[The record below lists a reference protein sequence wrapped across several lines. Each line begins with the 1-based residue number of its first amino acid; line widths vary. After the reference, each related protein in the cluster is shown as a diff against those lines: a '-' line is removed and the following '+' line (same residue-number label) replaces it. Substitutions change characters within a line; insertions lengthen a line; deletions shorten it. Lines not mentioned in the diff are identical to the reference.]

1 MLRRLLLVLGLI
13 GVFIAGFWIARG
25 IFKPKE
31 HVVTQAEASVLL
43 EKMETVAKLVTVEG
57 YFTELY
63 SHKDYWRYDWW
74 IFRKKALLRVK
85 ARVSVGYNLEGLDIK
100 ADTATKTI
108 TIRNIPKEP
117 EIISIDHSI
126 DYYDISEGSFNTFT
140 PEDYNKLNKK
150 ARDLIEQKAK
160 ESDLIKQA
168 REQGIEIIDL
178 IKFIGESAGWTVNQ
192 ENAAVKPKV
201 ETPAAKPID

>member
-13 GVFIAGFWIARG
+13 VVFAAGFWIAMAV
-25 IFKPKE
+25 FKPKE

-43 EKMETVAKLVTVEG
+43 EKMQTVAKLVTVEG

-178 IKFIGESAGWTVNQ
+178 IRFIGESAGWTVQQ
-192 ENAAVKPKV
+192 ESAVVKPKV
-201 ETPAAKPID
+201 ETTTAKPID

>member
-1 MLRRLLLVLGLI
+1 MRRLLLVLG
-13 GVFIAGFWIARG
+13 FIAVFVGGFWIARSV
-25 IFKPKE
+25 FKPKE
-31 HVVTQAEASVLL
+31 RVVTQAEASVLL
-43 EKMETVAKLVTVEG
+43 EKMKTVAKLVTVEG
-57 YFTELY
+57 YFSELY
-63 SHKDYWRYDWW
+63 SHKDYWQYDWW

-85 ARVSVGYNLEGLDIK
+85 AKVSVGFDLEGLDIK

-108 TIRNIPKEP
+108 TIKNIPKEP
-117 EIISIDHSI
+117 EIISIDHNI

-140 PEDYNKLNKK
+140 PEDYNKINKK

-178 IKFIGESAGWTVNQ
+178 IRFIGESSGWIVQMDSIATKKTLENQ
-192 ENAAVKPKV
+192 PVKLK
-201 ETPAAKPID
+201 

>member
-1 MLRRLLLVLGLI
+1 MRRLLLVLGFI
-13 GVFIAGFWIARG
+13 AVFIGGFWIARSV
-25 IFKPKE
+25 FMPRE
-31 HVVTQAEASVLL
+31 RVVTQAEASVLL
-43 EKMETVAKLVTVEG
+43 EKMKTVAKLVTVEG
-57 YFTELY
+57 YFSELY
-63 SHKDYWRYDWW
+63 NHKDYWRYDWW

-85 ARVSVGYNLEGLDIK
+85 AKVSVGFDLEGLDIK

-108 TIRNIPKEP
+108 TIKNIPKEP
-117 EIISIDHSI
+117 EIISIDHDI

-140 PEDYNKLNKK
+140 PEDYNKINKK

-178 IKFIGESAGWTVNQ
+178 IRFIGESSGWIVQMDSVGTKS
-192 ENAAVKPKV
+192 AVKN
-201 ETPAAKPID
+201 

>member
-1 MLRRLLLVLGLI
+1 MRRLLLVLGFI
-13 GVFIAGFWIARG
+13 AVFIGGFWIARSV
-25 IFKPKE
+25 FMPRE
-31 HVVTQAEASVLL
+31 RVVTQAEASVLL
-43 EKMETVAKLVTVEG
+43 EKMKTVAKLVTVEG
-57 YFTELY
+57 YFSELY
-63 SHKDYWRYDWW
+63 NHKDYWRYDWW

-85 ARVSVGYNLEGLDIK
+85 AKVSVGFDLEGLDIK

-108 TIRNIPKEP
+108 TIKNIPKEP
-117 EIISIDHSI
+117 EIISIDHDI

-140 PEDYNKLNKK
+140 PEDYNKINKK

-178 IKFIGESAGWTVNQ
+178 IRFIGESSGWTVQ
-192 ENAAVKPKV
+192 MDPVATKL
-201 ETPAAKPID
+201 D

>member
-1 MLRRLLLVLGLI
+1 MLRRLLLVLALI
-13 GVFIAGFWIARG
+13 VFFAGGFWLAKNM
-25 IFKPKE
+25 FTPKE

-43 EKMETVAKLVTVEG
+43 EKMKTVAKLVTVEG
-57 YFTELY
+57 YFSELY
-63 SHKDYWRYDWW
+63 NHKDYWRYDWW

-108 TIRNIPKEP
+108 TIRNIPQEP
-117 EIISIDHSI
+117 EIISIDHNI
-126 DYYDISEGSFNTFT
+126 DYYDISEGTFNTFS

-160 ESDLIKQA
+160 ESDLFKQA
-168 REQGIEIIDL
+168 RTQGIEIIDL
-178 IKFIGESAGWTVNQ
+178 ITFIGENAGWTVQ
-192 ENAAVKPKV
+192 RENATVKPAV
-201 ETPAAKPID
+201 ESATKPLN

>member
-1 MLRRLLLVLGLI
+1 MRRLLWILGLI
-13 GVFIAGFWIARG
+13 GVFIAGFWIARSL
-25 IFKPKE
+25 FMPREK
-31 HVVTQAEASVLL
+31 VVTQAEASVLL
-43 EKMETVAKLVTVEG
+43 EKMRTVAKLVTVEG

-63 SHKDYWRYDWW
+63 SHKDYWKYDWW

-108 TIRNIPKEP
+108 SIRNVPKEP

-126 DYYDISEGSFNTFT
+126 DYYDISEGSFNSFT

-150 ARDLIEQKAK
+150 ARDLIEQKAR

-168 REQGIEIIDL
+168 REQGIEILDL
-178 IKFIGESAGWTVNQ
+178 IRFIGESAGWTVQRESKANKNTPENQ
-192 ENAAVKPKV
+192 ASKTNN
-201 ETPAAKPID
+201 

>member
-1 MLRRLLLVLGLI
+1 M
-13 GVFIAGFWIARG
+13 
-25 IFKPKE
+25 
-31 HVVTQAEASVLL
+31 Q
-43 EKMETVAKLVTVEG
+43 TVAKLVTVEG

-85 ARVSVGYNLEGLDIK
+85 ARVSVGYDLEGLDIK

-168 REQGIEIIDL
+168 REQGIEIINL
-178 IKFIGESAGWTVNQ
+178 IQFIGESAGWTVQQ
-192 ENAAVKPKV
+192 ESASVKPKV

>member
-13 GVFIAGFWIARG
+13 VVFAGGFWIARS
-25 IFKPKE
+25 IFKPKD

-43 EKMETVAKLVTVEG
+43 EKMKTVAKLVTVEG
-57 YFTELY
+57 YFSELY
-63 SHKDYWRYDWW
+63 NHKDYWRYDWW

-85 ARVSVGYNLEGLDIK
+85 ARVSVGYDLEGLDIK

-126 DYYDISEGSFNTFT
+126 DYYDISEGTFNTFT

-150 ARDLIEQKAK
+150 ARDLIELKAK
-160 ESDLIKQA
+160 ESDLFKQA
-168 REQGIEIIDL
+168 RTQGIEIIDL
-178 IKFIGESAGWTVNQ
+178 IRFIGESAGWTVQ
-192 ENAAVKPKV
+192 KEPSIEKPAID
-201 ETPAAKPID
+201 TPAKPLN